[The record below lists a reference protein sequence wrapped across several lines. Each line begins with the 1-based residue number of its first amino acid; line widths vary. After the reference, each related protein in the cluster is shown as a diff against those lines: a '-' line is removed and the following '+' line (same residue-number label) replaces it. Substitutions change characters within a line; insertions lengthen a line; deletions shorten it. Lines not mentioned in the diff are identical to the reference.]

1 MTAGRPNKPIE
12 LKKKHG
18 TYRPGRTPANVTPI
32 SLERAETIP
41 VPLRPLG
48 EAGQAFWLSIWDV
61 GINWISPQT
70 DIFLVQMTAEQFDE
84 REQLREQLSNDPQP
98 RNRSGLRE
106 LDKQITGN
114 LAALGL
120 NPSERSRLGFAI
132 VKTESKLEELLRRKR
147 EDEERREQARA
158 LSSNPES
165 SII

>member
-32 SLERAETIP
+32 SLERAETTP
-41 VPLRPLG
+41 EPLRPLG
-48 EAGQAFWLSIWDV
+48 EAGQAFWLSIWKE

-70 DIFLVQMTAEQFDE
+70 DIFLVQVTAEQFDE
-84 REQLREQLSNDPQP
+84 REQLKEIISNDPQP

-120 NPSERSRLGFAI
+120 NPAERSRLGFAL
-132 VKTESKLEELLRRKR
+132 VKTESKLEELMRRKR
-147 EDEERREQARA
+147 ENEERREQARTH
-158 LSSNPES
+158 SSNPES
-165 SII
+165 LII